1 MNIKAFKIAA
11 FVAILVCIAP
21 AYAQNIQLHYD
32 LGRHIYSDDEP
43 ERQYVTA
50 SLEQFKAD
58 RLGSWYYFVDLDL
71 RSHGMT
77 GAYTEISREFTL
89 KKDKPWAAHIEYDG
103 GLNCGGSFQHA
114 ALLGPAYNWHN
125 ADFSRTWSLQALYKQ
140 YFAGNDLDALSSFQL
155 TTVWAITFYKSK
167 FTFSG
172 FADLWY
178 GYRPRWA
185 ASGRQCKGL
194 VFISEPQF
202 WYNIIPKLSVGTE
215 WELSNNFVY
224 PASTHRKFFFNP
236 TIALKVNL

>member
-50 SLEQFKAD
+50 TLEQFKAD

-178 GYRPRWA
+178 GYRPLWA

-202 WYNIIPKLSVGTE
+202 LYNIIPKLSVGTE

>member
-1 MNIKAFKIAA
+1 MNMKAFKIAA
-11 FVAILVCIAP
+11 LVAILVCIAP

-32 LGRHIYSDDEP
+32 LGRHIYNEDEP
-43 ERQYVTA
+43 QRQYVTA
-50 SLEQFKAD
+50 TLEQFKAD

-71 RSHGMT
+71 RSRGMS
-77 GAYTEISREFTL
+77 GAYAEISREFTL
-89 KKDKPWAAHIEYDG
+89 KKDKPWAAHVEFDG

-114 ALLGPAYNWHN
+114 ALFGPAYNIN
-125 ADFSRTWSLQALYKQ
+125 FC
-140 YFAGNDLDALSSFQL
+140 
-155 TTVWAITFYKSK
+155 KSK
-167 FTFSG
+167 LTFSG

-194 VFISEPQF
+194 VFITEPQF

-224 PASTHRKFFFNP
+224 PASTHRKFFVNP
-236 TIALKVNL
+236 TIAVKVNL